1 MYIKFGRDICQVML
15 SAMIL
20 LIGVSSRTGTMKYA
34 EYKNENITLDH
45 SFTLEDSFQQ
55 DYSLPRCIFV
65 QFSDFTRD
73 FACDEKLQDMPCG
86 ATSYIPFDVLQIHR
100 NVPQRTPWHFRLS
113 SFH

>member
-1 MYIKFGRDICQVML
+1 MSIKFGRDICQVML

-73 FACDEKLQDMPCG
+73 FACDEKH
-86 ATSYIPFDVLQIHR
+86 IPFDVLQIHR